1 MLHLEVRGRGNVME
15 AENRKP
21 YETPRVT
28 RVKLEDR
35 PVVAQTACKD
45 SLDTA
50 ACAQVIRD
58 EFGQPIKVLPA
69 FDITPS

>member
-1 MLHLEVRGRGNVME
+1 MNTSDRQ
-15 AENRKP
+15 P
-21 YETPRVT
+21 YEPPRVT

-50 ACAQVIRD
+50 ACAQVIND